1 MPPLTPGVELT
12 GRYQLHRQLS
22 DDGLI
27 ETWTA
32 TDQVL
37 ARAVEVEILRPDT
50 GTNERNAF
58 LASASAVARLS
69 HPGIVNAYD
78 TGLSA
83 DGMPFLVLE
92 RSLGPTLAE
101 LVIRQGPLA
110 PSRVVVIG
118 VQIAQALDVAHRNG
132 VVHGA
137 VSPPTVQVADD
148 DRAKIS
154 GFTASGMRTRLSGV
168 TPDPTDDV
176 DAWARS
182 LVAALLGASSVDA
195 AATDPPGVGTE
206 VPARARPPGAG
217 PARAGRAGAAA
228 AVSARALRP
237 GIPPSLDAVL
247 VGAQRGGPITSAA
260 DLAAQ
265 LGRLELTDD
274 ARPALDGQPT
284 PPLGT
289 RGIPPPVR
297 FDGGRAGAIA
307 GVVVGL
313 LLAIAVAVAA
323 FVLFGRGGTP
333 SPSGGG
339 GPAQTTVLPAPKG
352 VPLAIVA
359 AHSFDPFGNLTERE
373 DVVNNLRDGNPATL
387 WSTEEYKTAH
397 FGGLKPG
404 VGVVLLLDSSHPVG
418 QLTVDSP
425 SRDWAFAVYVAATP
439 SAALDGWGPPVVS
452 DVRVTDQSTTVDLK
466 GRVGAAVLVW
476 ITDLGPPL
484 AHPPDPGIP
493 YRVDIG
499 EVQVH

>member
-12 GRYQLHRQLS
+12 GRYQLQRQLS

-50 GTNERNAF
+50 GTDERNAF

-83 DGMPFLVLE
+83 DGMPFLVME

-101 LVIRQGPLA
+101 LVVRQGPLA

-118 VQIAQALDVAHRNG
+118 AQIAQALDLAHRSG

-137 VSPPTVQVADD
+137 VGSSTVQVAED
-148 DRAKIS
+148 DRAKLS
-154 GFTASGMRTRLSGV
+154 GFTASAMRTRLSGV

-182 LVAALLGASSVDA
+182 LVAALLGAPSVDGVA
-195 AATDPPGVGTE
+195 PDALRVGTE
-206 VPARARPPGAG
+206 AP
-217 PARAGRAGAAA
+217 AGAAP
-228 AVSARALRP
+228 AVSARAQRP

-247 VGAQRGGPITSAA
+247 VEAQRGGPITSAG

-274 ARPALDGQPT
+274 ARPDLDGQPT

-289 RGIPPPVR
+289 RVIPPPVR
-297 FDGGRAGAIA
+297 FDSGRAGAVA

-323 FVLFGRGGTP
+323 FVLFGRGGTT
-333 SPSGGG
+333 SPPGAG

-352 VPLAIVA
+352 APLAIVA
-359 AHSFDPFGNLTERE
+359 AHSFDPFGDRTERE
-373 DVVNNLRDGNPATL
+373 DLVNNLRDGNPATL
-387 WSTEEYKTAH
+387 WSTERYKTAH
-397 FGGLKPG
+397 FGGLKAG
-404 VGVVLLLDSSHPVG
+404 VGAVLLLDSSHALG
-418 QLTVDSP
+418 QLTVNSP

-439 SAALDGWGPPVVS
+439 SAALAGWGSPVVS
-452 DVRVTDQSTTVDLK
+452 DVRVTDQTTTVDLK
-466 GRVGAAVLVW
+466 GTVGAAVLVW

-484 AHPPDPGIP
+484 AHPPDPGTP

-499 EVQVH
+499 ELQLH